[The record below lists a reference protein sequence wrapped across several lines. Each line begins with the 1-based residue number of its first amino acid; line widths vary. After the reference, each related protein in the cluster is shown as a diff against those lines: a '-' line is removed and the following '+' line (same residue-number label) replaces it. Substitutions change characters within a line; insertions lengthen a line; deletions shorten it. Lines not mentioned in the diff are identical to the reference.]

1 MDNEIK
7 SLPMV
12 PLRGMTIMPGMVVHF
27 DVSRARSIAAVQ
39 EAMAEGRQIF
49 LTAQKSIDA
58 EEPGEADVYEIG
70 TVGTVRQIIKL
81 PKQIVRVLVSGE
93 TRGRLKGIEFSDPY
107 LRAKIEVLE
116 DPEQDVPEDVNAEA
130 MERSL
135 KDMLVEYASKNGKMS
150 KESVAQLMEI
160 KGLRRLV
167 DEIAANIPLYY
178 ADQQ

>member
-1 MDNEIK
+1 
-7 SLPMV
+7 MV

-39 EAMAEGRQIF
+39 EAMVEEQKIF

-58 EEPGEADVYEIG
+58 EDPGAADVYEIG

-93 TRGRLKGIEFSDPY
+93 ARGRLREIEFSDPY

-116 DPEQDVPEDVNAEA
+116 ETERDAPENVNEEA
-130 MERSL
+130 M
-135 KDMLVEYASKNGKMS
+135 
-150 KESVAQLMEI
+150 
-160 KGLRRLV
+160 
-167 DEIAANIPLYY
+167 
-178 ADQQ
+178 